1 MQRLTSGWH
10 FIPKDL
16 IRATEEV
23 RQMRND
29 DALLKLLI
37 VRTQL
42 ERAHTQLERTRKRGE
57 ITTSELATA
66 IAAIRQEEKRLMS
79 EARQLRREA
88 RQPPG
93 TSSQMDKLFLNTLDE
108 LRAESK
114 LPAELIEKL
123 KLSYAGEI
131 AESKRVEEARQLPSE
146 EETTPVEAEAK
157 PGEEETDTELEAPPP
172 IETPADMSLADIVDE
187 VTLPD
192 FEVEAEKEI
201 SAEER
206 EIEEHSGIARIFS
219 AFLQERNI
227 RWGEIIAALIMV
239 GFAIP
244 LSITLW
250 RETGNI
256 GKYLIF
262 LSTTLVLFGAGFYV
276 FSRLK
281 LAITAK
287 VLLTT
292 TLLLIPLHFLA
303 LDLMQ
308 FSFIISISAAI
319 ALAVVGY
326 LAARL
331 IMDEGVITFIVAYL
345 LLCVFHLG
353 MKEFAPL
360 SKIVGF
366 AFVGSAWLA
375 LSVGVWLLD
384 QPQRR
389 NVTIHQKDA
398 DRIYLFLGTL
408 SYAFILLLIRTAA
421 DPATNITFVQLSPAF
436 FLFAIP
442 SLYCG
447 YQLLTKEAGA
457 ECNARSG
464 GTIISVGAYLVTLV
478 SIIVAAFNPRA
489 LLMISILATA
499 VYSYLSYVRR
509 KIFAIYSAIVA
520 FGVVYISAGC
530 ILMAAVRAGDFSW
543 HPLTLAPAAAA
554 LAPLSVIYLAAGYFL
569 KRKKLNDLAPH
580 VHYVGVVLSGDLMLC
595 SLANI
600 GIARYVLLLYAVVL
614 TLLVF
619 LWRQRFFTY
628 GSCAA
633 LAGSALCFSIGFSQT
648 LSGHALLIAIIAS
661 IYFLVGYFISR
672 SHRQEDEPASFHT
685 LYGLP
690 LIHSSLALTAAGV
703 IMAVVSGL
711 TWASLICGGII
722 VLNLLAYTTIYPLSF
737 FTYAGCAAALA
748 VILGLCYRLKFV
760 DQASFVVAIYGYT
773 LLGLGY
779 YLLKRWQ
786 ETGREKVYACPLVN
800 SALAASVLLVL
811 SLLPLYGNDRFF
823 SATVIAALASIFCLL
838 VVKVYP
844 RKLWLYPFQI
854 LATIAIISLVYGI
867 GRRFPNPGEN
877 SLCSIAAC
885 ALASLWILLGLTVR
899 RWKEAICLRLRLPV
913 KDYDIPFF
921 HWANVT
927 VSLAFFVSLV
937 ILVLVL
943 AIDMPGGI
951 GNRILLTSLVCHI
964 LILSSLFFF
973 LYHRLQIYRMALLY
987 ISGLLTLW
995 WASVFAQ
1002 SSWHSFVSCLILTT
1016 TLYSV
1021 LWYTLIRLRPR
1032 VREALKKIGLV
1043 FPEADR
1049 VRLLRTVNTLIYC
1062 TTALTLLLALLKLN
1076 YAQGIVA
1083 VFAVAVI
1090 YLLSAFDRRRRIWS
1104 YLAIVV
1110 SSLGFYA
1117 ILSAFLFF
1125 DWAIVIPFGLLS
1137 LGLAYFW
1144 EILGVRMRK
1153 RREGMDFFSHP
1164 CKWMGIA
1171 FTILAFIFTLLFL
1184 PNISPDG
1191 ATDFQANMGLLILAG
1206 LAVFY
1211 LWIAWVLQAEIC
1223 VYIAEIALAGV
1234 YVFLRVVVPQWFEI
1248 TLLRRFWPIVVVG
1261 ISFVT
1266 VGLSY
1271 ALRKLKLTLYV
1282 RPSYY
1287 TALLLPLIPFI
1298 GAWFIGIEISIQTL
1312 FWTGVFY
1319 SLVAYIRRERRY
1331 GYIAVTVFN
1340 IGLQALFIWQ
1350 GIRFGLHPQ
1359 VFIAPIGLTLIGIAH
1374 LNRHEMDKQ
1383 ALSLLRSFACA
1394 VIYASSAVELHTF
1407 GGWVA
1412 PVILAGLSI
1421 LGILA
1426 GIALRIRPFLYL
1438 GTGFLLIDIF
1448 VQIYT
1453 AGRVNTWIWWTSGI
1467 ILGLAILILFAYF
1480 ERKRD
1485 QVLTLLKSLKSWN

>member
-1 MQRLTSGWH
+1 
-10 FIPKDL
+10 
-16 IRATEEV
+16 
-23 RQMRND
+23 MRND
-29 DALLKLLI
+29 DALLKLRL
-37 VRTQL
+37 VRVQL
-42 ERAHTQLERTRKRGE
+42 ESAHKRGE
-57 ITTSELATA
+57 ITTPQLATA
-66 IAAIRQEEKRLMS
+66 IAAIYQEEQRLRN
-79 EARQLRREA
+79 EARQLSREA

-93 TSSQMDKLFLNTLDE
+93 TSPQIDKLFLNTLDE

-114 LPAELIEKL
+114 LSAEVIEKL
-123 KLSYAGEI
+123 KLSYAEEI
-131 AESKRVEEARQLPSE
+131 AESKRVEEAPQLPSE
-146 EETTPVEAEAK
+146 AEMTPGEEKTVPSKEEIEVELEVPPPVEA
-157 PGEEETDTELEAPPP
+157 PTD
-172 IETPADMSLADIVDE
+172 ISLADIVDE

-192 FEVEAEKEI
+192 FEVEAEEEI
-201 SAEER
+201 PVKER
-206 EIEEHSGIARIFS
+206 EIEEHSGIARVFS

-250 RETGNI
+250 QETGRI

-308 FSFIISISAAI
+308 FPLVISISAAI

-326 LAARL
+326 LTARL
-331 IMDEGVITFIVAYL
+331 IMDEGAVTFIVAYL
-345 LLCVFHLG
+345 FLCVFHLG
-353 MKEFAPL
+353 IKEFAPF
-360 SKIVGF
+360 SRMVGF

-375 LSVGVWLLD
+375 LSIGVWLLD

-389 NVTIHQKDA
+389 NGIIHQKDA
-398 DRIYLFLGTL
+398 DRIYLFLGAL
-408 SYAFILLLIRTAA
+408 SYAFILLFIRTAA
-421 DPATNITFVQLSPAF
+421 DPATNITFVQLSPVF
-436 FLFAIP
+436 FLFVMP

-447 YQLLTKEAGA
+447 HQLLTKEADA

-464 GTIISVGAYLVTLV
+464 GTIISAGAYLVTLA
-478 SIIVAAFNPRA
+478 SIIAAALNPRA
-489 LLMISILATA
+489 LLMTSILATV

-509 KIFAIYSAIVA
+509 KIFAIYSAVIA

-530 ILMAAVRAGDFSW
+530 ILMATVRARDFSW
-543 HPLTLAPAAAA
+543 HPLTLAPTAAA
-554 LAPLSVIYLAAGYFL
+554 LVPLSIIYLAVGYSL

-580 VHYVGVVLSGDLMLC
+580 IHYVGVALSIVLMFC
-595 SLANI
+595 SLADI
-600 GIARYVLLLYAVVL
+600 EIARYVLLLYAIVL
-614 TLLVF
+614 ALLVF
-619 LWRQRFFTY
+619 LWRQKFFTY
-628 GSCAA
+628 GACAA
-633 LAGSALCFSIGFSQT
+633 LAGSALCFSISFSPIVDRQP
-648 LSGHALLIAIIAS
+648 LSGHALLTVIIAS
-661 IYFLVGYFISR
+661 TYFLIGYFISHSNQR
-672 SHRQEDEPASFHT
+672 KGGTDSLHI
-685 LYGLP
+685 LYGVP
-690 LIHSSLALTAAGV
+690 LIHSSLALTAVGAVMAMVAGLEW
-703 IMAVVSGL
+703 M
-711 TWASLICGGII
+711 SLICGGIVI
-722 VLNLLAYTTIYPLSF
+722 LNLLAYTIIYPRPF
-737 FTYAGCAAALA
+737 FTYAGCAVALA
-748 VILGLCYRLKFV
+748 VILGLCYLLGFIGQTNFAIFLG
-760 DQASFVVAIYGYT
+760 DLTEEPPVVVIAGYIYL

-779 YLLKRWQ
+779 YLLKRWRE
-786 ETGREKVYACPLVN
+786 ETGHRKVYAYPLIN
-800 SALAASVLLVL
+800 SALAISILLVL
-811 SLLPLYGNDRFF
+811 GLPYLFANERFLS
-823 SATVIAALASIFCLL
+823 SAVVAALAFFYLL
-838 VVKVYP
+838 TVKVYP

-854 LATIAIISLVYGI
+854 LATIAIVSIAIVSLTYGI
-867 GRRFPNPGEN
+867 GRRLSASGEN
-877 SLCSIAAC
+877 RLCSVVVC
-885 ALASLWILLGLTVR
+885 ALANLWIVLGLSVR
-899 RWKEAICLRLRLPV
+899 KWKENICMRMRLPV
-913 KDYDIPFF
+913 RDYDAPFF
-921 HWANVT
+921 HWANVM
-927 VSLAFFVSLV
+927 VSLAFFTSLV
-937 ILVLVL
+937 IFALLL
-943 AIDMPGGI
+943 AVDMPGGI
-951 GNRILLTSLVCHI
+951 ESSLLLTSLACHI
-964 LILSSLFFF
+964 LILSSLFLFI
-973 LYHRLQIYRMALLY
+973 YHRLGTYRTVLLY
-987 ISGLLTLW
+987 ISGLLALW
-995 WASVFAQ
+995 WASLFAQ
-1002 SSWHSFVSCLILTT
+1002 SSWHTLISYLILTT
-1016 TLYSV
+1016 ALYSAV
-1021 LWYTLIRLRPR
+1021 WYILIRLKPR
-1032 VREALKKIGLV
+1032 VREALRKVGLV

-1049 VRLLRTVNTLIYC
+1049 VRLLRTVNILIYC

-1117 ILSAFLFF
+1117 ILSAFLPLK
-1125 DWAIVIPFGLLS
+1125 WRIVIPFGLLS

-1144 EILGVRMRK
+1144 EILGVRMCK
-1153 RREGMDFFSHP
+1153 RWEEMNFFSHP

-1171 FTILAFIFTLLFL
+1171 FTVLAFIFTFLFL

-1191 ATDFQANMGLLILAG
+1191 ATNFQANIGLLILAG
-1206 LAVFY
+1206 LAIFY
-1211 LWIAWVLQAEIC
+1211 LWIAWVFQTEIC

-1298 GAWFIGIEISIQTL
+1298 GAWFIGIGISIQTL

-1340 IGLQALFIWQ
+1340 VGLQALFIWQ

-1359 VFIAPIGLTLIGIAH
+1359 VFVAPIGLTLIGIAH

-1407 GGWVA
+1407 GGWIA

-1438 GTGFLLIDIF
+1438 GTGFLLMDIF
-1448 VQIYT
+1448 IQIYR
-1453 AGRVNTWIWWTSGI
+1453 AGHTNTWIWWTSGI
-1467 ILGLAILILFAYF
+1467 IFGLTILILFAYF

-1485 QVLTLLKSLKSWN
+1485 QVLTLLKSLKNWN